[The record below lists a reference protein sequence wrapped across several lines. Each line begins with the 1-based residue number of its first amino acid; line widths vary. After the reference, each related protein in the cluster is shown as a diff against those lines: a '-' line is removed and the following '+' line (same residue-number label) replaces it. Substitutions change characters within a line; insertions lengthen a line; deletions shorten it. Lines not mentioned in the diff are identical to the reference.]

1 MIAAIHSRKATT
13 EQGSVI
19 RQALAIGALVLLLG
33 CQESLPLAP
42 SELTTGIVVY
52 EHSNY
57 LGDSAHI
64 TADIKHL
71 RDFKGPCGE
80 ISSGPP
86 SYTTSKAAIEW
97 NDCISSI
104 RLAPGWRA
112 TLYRDGDFDG
122 DQLQVNE
129 DMPDLKLAS
138 GDCDAGGFNDCTTS
152 IRVFDRR

>member
-33 CQESLPLAP
+33 CQESLPLVP

-71 RDFKGPCGE
+71 RG
-80 ISSGPP
+80 
-86 SYTTSKAAIEW
+86 
-97 NDCISSI
+97 
-104 RLAPGWRA
+104 R
-112 TLYRDGDFDG
+112 
-122 DQLQVNE
+122 
-129 DMPDLKLAS
+129 
-138 GDCDAGGFNDCTTS
+138 
-152 IRVFDRR
+152 